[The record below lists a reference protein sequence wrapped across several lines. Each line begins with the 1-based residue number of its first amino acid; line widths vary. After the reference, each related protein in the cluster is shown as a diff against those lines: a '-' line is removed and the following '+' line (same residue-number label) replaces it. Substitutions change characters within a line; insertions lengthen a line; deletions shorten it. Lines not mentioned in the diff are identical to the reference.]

1 MWYEYRCNNCGSD
14 YETQQFATIG
24 RKLVDESNTDVLC
37 YCGGNYIRIVSL
49 PQVSPA
55 SPDAYWNYT
64 TGSVV
69 SSNRDFEQQLRIGAE
84 RMSERLG
91 YEQRFTP
98 VYPSEK
104 RAYTESTANN
114 DGEHGQSVE
123 KYAKHWNLTNKK
135 RTIIT

>member
-1 MWYEYRCNNCGSD
+1 MWYEYRCDACGAA
-14 YETQQFATIG
+14 YETQYFTGIG
-24 RKLVDESNTDVLC
+24 RTLVDVRC
-37 YCGGNYIRIVSL
+37 VCGGNYVRIVSL

-69 SSNRDFEQQLRIGAE
+69 TSNRDFEQQLRIGAE
-84 RMSERLG
+84 QMSERLG

-104 RAYTESTANN
+104 KAYT
-114 DGEHGQSVE
+114 
-123 KYAKHWNLTNKK
+123 
-135 RTIIT
+135 